1 MSAGDV
7 HKQFTCWIANMV
19 MERKSLFLFQ
29 KQKPEERMAKRWNKA
44 ALGLVVAFSTL
55 PAWMQNS
62 VAQSYPVKP
71 IRLVV
76 PTAPGGG
83 VDALARVIGQA
94 LTAAWGQQV
103 AVDNRGGAS
112 GIIGAEIV
120 ARAPGDGHT
129 LLITPTTFSSN
140 VSLFKKLPYDA
151 RMDFIPISL
160 VSKEPNI
167 LMVHPSLPVKSVKEL
182 VALAK
187 RRPADINFGFGGI
200 GSSASLSGELFK
212 LRTGIKMT
220 GVSYKGNGP
229 AVAALGA
236 GEVQLMF
243 VGLPPTLAMLKAGK
257 LRALAVTSQ
266 ERSPFLPDVPTMA
279 EAGVPEFEVTNW
291 VGIMAPAKTPDE
303 IVQKISAEIVKILAS
318 PATKERFKF
327 FGATPDSSTPNE
339 FRKFLDAEIER
350 WGQVVKAANIQSN

>member
-1 MSAGDV
+1 
-7 HKQFTCWIANMV
+7 
-19 MERKSLFLFQ
+19 
-29 KQKPEERMAKRWNKA
+29 MAKRRGKA
-44 ALGLVVAFSTL
+44 VLGFVIALSTL
-55 PAWMQNS
+55 PAWVQS
-62 VAQSYPVKP
+62 SLAQSYPVKP

-103 AVDNRGGAS
+103 VVDNRGGAS

-120 ARAPGDGHT
+120 ARASADGHT

-140 VSLFKKLPYDA
+140 VSLFKKLPYDSH
-151 RMDFIPISL
+151 RDFMPISL

-187 RRPADINFGFGGI
+187 RRPADLNFGFGGI
-200 GSSASLSGELFK
+200 GSTASLSGALFK
-212 LRTGIKMT
+212 LRTGVKMT

-229 AVAALGA
+229 AVSALVA

-243 VGLPPTLAMLKAGK
+243 VGLPPTLPMLKTGK

-266 ERSPFLPDVPTMA
+266 ERSSFLPDVSTMA
-279 EAGVPEFEVTNW
+279 EAGVPGFEVTNW
-291 VGIMAPAKTPDE
+291 IGVMAPAGTPDG

-327 FGATPDSSTPNE
+327 YGATPDSSTPDE

-350 WGQVVKAANIQSN
+350 WSQVVKASNIQIN

>member
-1 MSAGDV
+1 MIKKWSG
-7 HKQFTCWIANMV
+7 
-19 MERKSLFLFQ
+19 
-29 KQKPEERMAKRWNKA
+29 
-44 ALGLVVAFSTL
+44 ALTGLIVAFSTL
-55 PAWMQNS
+55 PAWMQDS
-62 VAQSYPVKP
+62 MAQNYPVKP

-94 LTAAWGQQV
+94 LTTAWGQQV

-120 ARAPGDGHT
+120 ARAPADGHT

-140 VSLFKKLPYDA
+140 VSLFKKLPYDS
-151 RMDFIPISL
+151 RRDFIPISL

-187 RRPADINFGFGGI
+187 RRPADINFGFGGV

-212 LRTGIKMT
+212 LRTGVKMT

-229 AVAALGA
+229 AVSALAA

-243 VGLPPTLAMLKAGK
+243 VGLPPTLPMLKTGK

-279 EAGVPEFEVTNW
+279 EAGVPGFEVTNW
-291 VGIMAPAKTPDE
+291 IGIMAPAGTPDG

-318 PATKERFKF
+318 PAAKERFKF
-327 FGATPDSSTPNE
+327 YGATPDSSTPDE

-350 WGQVVKAANIQSN
+350 WNQVVKASGIQVN

>member
-1 MSAGDV
+1 
-7 HKQFTCWIANMV
+7 
-19 MERKSLFLFQ
+19 ME
-29 KQKPEERMAKRWNKA
+29 KRWNKIL
-44 ALGLVVAFSTL
+44 LGFVVAFSAL
-55 PAWMQNS
+55 PAWAQDN
-62 VAQSYPVKP
+62 VAQSYPFKP

-94 LTAAWGQQV
+94 LTASWGQQV

-120 ARAPGDGHT
+120 ARAPADGHT

-140 VSLFKKLPYDA
+140 VSLFKKLPYDS
-151 RMDFIPISL
+151 RKDFIPISL

-167 LMVHPSLPVKSVKEL
+167 LMAHPSLPVKSVKEL

-187 RRPADINFGFGGI
+187 RRPADLNFGFGGV

-212 LRTGIKMT
+212 LRTGVKMT

-229 AVAALGA
+229 AVSALVA

-243 VGLPPTLAMLKAGK
+243 VGLPPTLPMLKTGK

-266 ERSPFLPDVPTMA
+266 ERSPFLPDVPTMT

-291 VGIMAPAKTPDE
+291 IGVMAPAGTPDG
-303 IVQKISAEIVKILAS
+303 IVQKLSTEIVKILAS
-318 PATKERFKF
+318 PAAKERFKF
-327 FGATPDSSTPNE
+327 YGATPDSSTPDE
-339 FRKFLDAEIER
+339 FRKFLDTEIER
-350 WGQVVKAANIQSN
+350 WSQVVRASGIQAN